1 MRIILVCNAGMST
14 GIMQMKL
21 EECAR
26 KDNIEAEIEAIP
38 IAEVEEQ
45 TDCADIVL
53 LGPQVRFAADDL
65 RKMFEGKAYVHSID
79 IQDFGLMR
87 ADRVWK
93 SILPEIQKRI

>member
-26 KDNIEAEIEAIP
+26 KEGIDAEIEAIP

-45 TDCADIVL
+45 VGKAVIVL
-53 LGPQVRFAADDL
+53 LGPQVRFAQKDL
-65 RKMFEGKAYVHSID
+65 SKMFEGKAYVCSID
-79 IQDFGLMR
+79 LQDFGLMR
-87 ADRVWK
+87 ADRVWAK
-93 SILPEIQKRI
+93 ILPEVKARM